1 MSYNFYRVSIEQE
14 LSANSL
20 TNPIGAVVIGLKL
33 RELYGAIIVKGLD
46 LKYENKRS
54 KEYNDYFHFMDFYI
68 SNNDNNQLN
77 YSLKTNK
84 KFDIIL
90 SSEHKW
96 IICPIDVSINLLDGS
111 ALSITTQFNYKNKNI
126 RFDDK
131 YTFAPGGG
139 LYRDEYT
146 FYHEITDDDSI
157 TKEFS
162 QININASD
170 NLIQLDIRTI
180 PEWLHNS
187 ELYLS
192 VEIDEEDET
201 TYIFPI
207 RQEFITNINQINN
220 NEELFSLIPVMKFWG
235 IKEVPWMIFDY
246 IVKHYNIR
254 NEFSHNI
261 CDDLFYKDLLCHTDD
276 AYFQSEILLAAH
288 LEECKH
294 KKFDK
299 NVITKICEKITED
312 GLLYILKYRYRKF
325 PTMEDAK
332 TTSYKINDFE
342 TILFETIIRLDSLTC
357 LKYVTNLFDNTFGY
371 YNANEFK
378 LIEQSI
384 IYNSNKCFEYMVNIL
399 KWKCTYVHSISAAI
413 CFNRIDKVKYVYENR
428 KKNYYDYIARIPDIT
443 GEIKYEYCYL
453 RGNSCPIMSCVVEH
467 AIYNNDVTI
476 LNYMISLNMP
486 ISIYTMLWLMSRPT
500 FHLTHNN
507 INGIKKEI
515 FTICIDTYI
524 IRNIR
529 TANDITNLHIYCIE
543 HNFTDGINILKE
555 KGLIENNT

>member
-14 LSANSL
+14 LSANSPAD
-20 TNPIGAVVIGLKL
+20 PIGAVVIGLKL
-33 RELYGAIIVKGLD
+33 RELYGAIVIKGLD

-54 KEYNDYFHFMDFYI
+54 QEYHDYFHFMDFYI
-68 SNNDNNQLN
+68 SNDDNNQLN

-84 KFDIIL
+84 ILHIIL

-96 IICPIDVSINLLDGS
+96 IICLVDVSVNLLDGS

-126 RFDDK
+126 SFANDH
-131 YTFAPGGG
+131 TFAPGGG

-146 FYHEITDDDSI
+146 FYHEITDDDSMI
-157 TKEFS
+157 SK
-162 QININASD
+162 ININAPD

-180 PEWLHNS
+180 PKWLHNS

-192 VEIDEEDET
+192 IEINEEDED

-220 NEELFSLIPVMKFWG
+220 NEELFSLMPVMKFWG

-246 IVKHYNIR
+246 IVNHYNIK

-261 CDDLFYKDLLCHTDD
+261 CDDLFYKDLLCHTAD
-276 AYFQSEILLAAH
+276 AYFQPEILLTAH

-294 KKFDK
+294 KKLDK

-312 GLLYILKYRYRKF
+312 GLMHILKYRYRKF

-332 TTSYKINDFE
+332 TTSYKINTFE
-342 TILFETIIRLDSLTC
+342 TILFETIIRLDSLNC
-357 LKYVTNLFDNTFGY
+357 LKYVTDLFDKTFGS
-371 YNANEFK
+371 YNANEFEC
-378 LIEQSI
+378 IEYSI
-384 IYNSNKCFEYMVNIL
+384 IHNSNKCFDYMINKL
-399 KWKCTYVHSISAAI
+399 KWKYTYVHSMGAAI

-428 KKNYYDYIARIPDIT
+428 KKNYYDTTITFPST

-453 RGNSCPIMSCVVEH
+453 RGNSCAIMSCVVEH

-486 ISIYTMLWLMSRPT
+486 ISIYTILWLMSRPT
-500 FHLTHNN
+500 NHLTHNN
-507 INGIKKEI
+507 VKNIKKEI

-529 TANDITNLHIYCIE
+529 TTANDITNLHIYCIE
-543 HNFTDGINILKE
+543 HNFTDGINILIE
-555 KGLIENNT
+555 KGLIANNT